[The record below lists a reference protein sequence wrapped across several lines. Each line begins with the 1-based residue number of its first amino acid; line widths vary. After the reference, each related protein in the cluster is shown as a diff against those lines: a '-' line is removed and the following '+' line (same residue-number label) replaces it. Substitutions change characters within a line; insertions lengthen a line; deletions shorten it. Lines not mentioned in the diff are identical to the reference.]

1 MPEDT
6 HESDRHTTRLAL
18 ALAVLVLIGHGFVAT
33 RSTLFD
39 RDEPRFATATVEM
52 VDSGQYLYPT
62 FNGELRPDKP
72 IMIYWLMSVPV
83 RLFGPTE
90 LAVRFPSVLAT
101 ACSCLLLYLIGKRLF
116 SRRVGLWAIAVMV
129 STPLMLM
136 IGTAATADGVLLATT
151 TAAFVALALWVSQV
165 VSPWQTV
172 LLSIALGAALL
183 TKGPVGLAV
192 PLLAALAIAWFG
204 RRGGVPAGGR
214 FWLGLV
220 VAVIVGTGIFLAWAI
235 PANIATKGQFAEQGL
250 GRHVLTRMFQ
260 PLEGHGGGFFVT
272 LPFYFVVVLV
282 GFFPWTLHLPA
293 GLSAAL
299 GGRLGG
305 ARGRAFLLGWIVP
318 TFVLMSLLATKLPH
332 YILGIWPALGLVVAA
347 TLDAA
352 DKDALNVRDRRCL
365 AAGVWLFAPPGVA
378 VGLLLLIAPW
388 FVPVA
393 GLHLPCCI
401 GGVVLLVTTV
411 FATLHHVAGRVRM
424 GASVAFGGY
433 SLFLLVVVAGV
444 LPVFERHKPVPAVA
458 AAIRQQTS
466 DDVPVWACRFNEP
479 SLHFYLRRP
488 PIRSLHANEEL
499 VAWAKETTP
508 GVLVIPR
515 EHLDRVEAE
524 HGKLPLT
531 QLEAASG
538 FNYSKGRE
546 LELVA
551 LGRRLSTAADR
562 QPVP

>member
-1 MPEDT
+1 MAVV
-6 HESDRHTTRLAL
+6 LA
-18 ALAVLVLIGHGFVAT
+18 ALVLIVYGFVAT

-39 RDEPRFATATVEM
+39 RDEPRFAAATVEM
-52 VDSGQYLYPT
+52 VESGNYLYPT
-62 FNGELRPDKP
+62 FNGKLRPDKP

-83 RLFGPTE
+83 RLFGQTE

-101 ACSCLLLYLIGKRLF
+101 ACSCLLLFLVGKRLF

-129 STPLMLM
+129 STPLVL
-136 IGTAATADGVLLATT
+136 IVGTAATADGVLLVTI
-151 TAAFVALALWVSQV
+151 TAAFVALALWVSQA
-165 VSPWQTV
+165 VSLWQTA
-172 LLSIALGAALL
+172 LLSVSLGAVLL

-192 PLLAALAIAWFG
+192 PLLGALAIVWFG
-204 RRGGVPAGGR
+204 RRGGVTAGAR
-214 FWLGLV
+214 FSLGLM
-220 VAVIVGTGIFLAWAI
+220 VAVVVGVGVFLAWAI
-235 PANIATKGQFAEQGL
+235 PANIATKGQFAAEGL
-250 GRHVLTRMFQ
+250 GHHVLTRMFQ
-260 PLEGHGGGFFVT
+260 PLEHHGGGFLVT

-293 GLSAAL
+293 GLSATL

-352 DKDALNVRDRRCL
+352 DKGTLNVRDRRCL

-378 VGLLLLIAPW
+378 LGLLLLIVPW

-393 GLHLPCCI
+393 GLRLPCSI
-401 GGVVLLVTTV
+401 GGVILLVTTV
-411 FATLHHVAGRVRM
+411 FATLHHAAGRVRT
-424 GASVAFGGY
+424 GARFAFGGY
-433 SLFLLVVVAGV
+433 SLFLLVLAAGV
-444 LPVFERHKPVPAVA
+444 LPVFERYKPVPVIA

-466 DDVPVWACRFNEP
+466 DNVPVWACRFNEP
-479 SLHFYLRRP
+479 TLHFYLRRP
-488 PIRSLHANEEL
+488 PIRFLAATEEL
-499 VAWAKETTP
+499 ADWAKEATP
-508 GVLVIPR
+508 GILVIPR
-515 EHLDRVEAE
+515 EHLDRVEVE
-524 HGKLPLT
+524 YGKLPLT

-538 FNYSKGRE
+538 FNYSKGSK

-551 LGRRLSTAADR
+551 LGRSLSEMR
-562 QPVP
+562 

>member
-1 MPEDT
+1 MTALPEETRD
-6 HESDRHTTRLAL
+6 SDCRAGRLAVALSAMVLL
-18 ALAVLVLIGHGFVAT
+18 AYGFVAT

-39 RDEPRFATATVEM
+39 RDEPRFAAATVEM
-52 VDSGQYLYPT
+52 VESGNYLYPT

-72 IMIYWLMSVPV
+72 IMVYWLMSVPV
-83 RLFGPTE
+83 RLLGPTE
-90 LAVRFPSVLAT
+90 LAVRLPSVAAT

-116 SRRVGLWAIAVMV
+116 NRRVGLWASAAMV

-136 IGTAATADGVLLATT
+136 VGTAATADGVLLLTI
-151 TAAFVALALWVSQV
+151 TAAFVALAFWVSRSA
-165 VSPWQTV
+165 SPWQTV
-172 LLSIALGAALL
+172 LLSVSLGAALL

-192 PLLAALAIAWFG
+192 PLLAALAITWFG
-204 RRGGVPAGGR
+204 RRDDVLAGAR
-214 FWLGLV
+214 FWLGLL
-220 VAVIVGTGIFLAWAI
+220 VAVVVGVRVFLAWAI
-235 PANIATKGQFAEQGL
+235 PANIATKGQFAAEGL
-250 GRHVLTRMFQ
+250 GHHVLTRMFQ
-260 PLEGHGGGFFVT
+260 PLEGHGGDFFVT

-305 ARGRAFLLGWIVP
+305 ARGRAFLLGWILP
-318 TFVLMSLLATKLPH
+318 IFVLMSLLATKLPH

-352 DKDALNVRDRRCL
+352 DKGTLNIRDRRCL

-378 VGLLLLIAPW
+378 VGLLLLIVPW
-388 FVPVA
+388 LFPIS

-401 GGVVLLVTTV
+401 GGVILLVTTV
-411 FATLHHVAGRVRM
+411 LAALHHVAGRVRT
-424 GASVAFGGY
+424 GARVAFAGY

-444 LPVFERHKPVPAVA
+444 LPVFERYKPIPVIA

-466 DDVPVWACRFNEP
+466 DNVPVWASRFNEP
-479 SLHFYLRRP
+479 SLQFYLRRP
-488 PIRSLHANEEL
+488 PIRFLHANEKL
-499 VAWAKETTP
+499 AAWAKEPAP

-515 EHLDRVEAE
+515 QHLDRVEAE
-524 HGKLPLT
+524 HGKLPLE

-538 FNYSKGRE
+538 FNYPKGRK

-551 LGRRLSTAADR
+551 LGRSLPDS
-562 QPVP
+562 Q